1 MWRYK
6 AMRAWLPTSGGQLLN
21 YKTFRMKVI
30 KCNPGFPQHV
40 TRYKQLDYLEHPVC
54 LWQKANPNR
63 WSQFCWNTCDLWL
76 GQKLGWD
83 QKIQDVRITIWRIH
97 REGAVLYFT
106 IHVCYAVLS
115 TLHMWA
121 VRRSEDV
128 ITKPLLLNTVTVY
141 EVWFCLTSW
150 NTIIIN
156 LCIKSHQ
163 AKVLKYV
170 NKRSC
175 LLKLVAQ
182 PSVQCIEYSRP
193 VSGPG
198 AGAGP

>member
-1 MWRYK
+1 MIPVLVGHLWPVIGTKTWLRPKNSRCKNKNLKNPPWRCSAILY
-6 AMRAWLPTSGGQLLN
+6 
-21 YKTFRMKVI
+21 Y
-30 KCNPGFPQHV
+30 
-40 TRYKQLDYLEHPVC
+40 
-54 LWQKANPNR
+54 
-63 WSQFCWNTCDLWL
+63 TC
-76 GQKLGWD
+76 
-83 QKIQDVRITIWRIH
+83 
-97 REGAVLYFT
+97 VL
-106 IHVCYAVLS
+106 CCPLS
-115 TLHMWA
+115 MWA

-175 LLKLVAQ
+175 LKKVLQLVAQ
-182 PSVQCIEYSRP
+182 PSVQCSQCPGPGLLVLGPSGGGARDTRP
-193 VSGPG
+193 VPTCSHRPPGPRG
-198 AGAGP
+198 HHHYCRQLSNCYSSFKRRLNEGLRRFHNHREGPY